1 MDDAAVAWLR
11 RLVSRALDVEPAVFD
26 AMLASKPHQ
35 TSFRTAD
42 NQLEV
47 TTVGSCDA
55 VGRSGRVL
63 SVVDVG
69 WFV

>member
-11 RLVSRALDVEPAVFD
+11 RLVTRALDMEPAVFD
-26 AMLASKPHQ
+26 AMLTAKPRR

-47 TTVGSCDA
+47 PNADCAGDVRGEWAA
-55 VGRSGRVL
+55 V
-63 SVVDVG
+63 
-69 WFV
+69 